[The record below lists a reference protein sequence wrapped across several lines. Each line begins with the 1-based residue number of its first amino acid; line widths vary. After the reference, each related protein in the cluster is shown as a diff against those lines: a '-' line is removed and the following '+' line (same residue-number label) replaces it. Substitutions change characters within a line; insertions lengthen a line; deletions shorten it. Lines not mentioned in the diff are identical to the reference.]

1 MQVTETTYREVTAEL
16 PFILMQRSPGKTE
29 IRVDATEKDMEV
41 AQFKSSRENTLDE
54 DGSEGNPIFE
64 DFGKTALIKS

>member
-1 MQVTETTYREVTAEL
+1 MPLRKIWKL
-16 PFILMQRSPGKTE
+16 HSLKGNFKSSNIFKCIKFIVRNL
-29 IRVDATEKDMEV
+29 
-41 AQFKSSRENTLDE
+41 FSSRENTLDE